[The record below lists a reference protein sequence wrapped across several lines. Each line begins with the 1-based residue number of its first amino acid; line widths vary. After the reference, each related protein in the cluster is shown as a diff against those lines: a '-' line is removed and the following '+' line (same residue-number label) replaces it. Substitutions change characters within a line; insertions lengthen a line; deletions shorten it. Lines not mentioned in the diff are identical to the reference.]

1 MQTERQYRGSLQPV
15 VRAVESERV
24 VESTKDGLDGRGA
37 GGLLR
42 ISDSVTLILGD
53 CLEVLPT
60 LGRIDSVI
68 TDPPYGVE
76 LKAKRAKQRGGGMT
90 VRAGEYCHE
99 DSPEYVRAVCVPA
112 IMLCRQIADCVAVTP
127 GVRNL
132 WAYPSAD
139 DLGGFFSAAGTGC
152 SKWGFSCLQPILY
165 YGKDP
170 YLARSMGSRGN
181 SCGQTYPN
189 DANEQAHP
197 CAKPIAMMRWLV
209 ARASLEEMTV
219 CDPFMGSG
227 TTGIACIGGNRKFI
241 GIEKDPVHFKTA
253 ELRIRRALE
262 ECVFEFPKGQDGGEQ
277 QQAFEMEPRQG
288 SNKKLSD

>member
-1 MQTERQYRGSLQPV
+1 MKPPMASDSNHHDARAHGSSLQRFVSRQWEGVLLINADCNEWLASLP
-15 VRAVESERV
+15 ECFRV
-24 VESTKDGLDGRGA
+24 
-37 GGLLR
+37 
-42 ISDSVTLILGD
+42 
-53 CLEVLPT
+53 
-60 LGRIDSVI
+60 DSVI

-90 VRAGEYCHE
+90 VREGQYNH
-99 DSPEYVRAVCVPA
+99 DDTPEYVRSSVVPA
-112 IMLCRQIADCVAVTP
+112 IEAFRKIAACVVVTP

-132 WAYPSAD
+132 WAYPAAD

-170 YLARSMGSRGN
+170 YLARSMGSRAN

-189 DANEQAHP
+189 DANKQPHP

-209 ARASLEEMTV
+209 ARASHEGQTV

-227 TTGIACIGGNRKFI
+227 TTGVAAIQGCRKFI
-241 GIEKDPVHFKTA
+241 GIEKDPKHYQTA
-253 ELRIRRALE
+253 CERIDRVMA
-262 ECVFEFPKGQDGGEQ
+262 
-277 QQAFEMEPRQG
+277 QG
-288 SNKKLSD
+288 VLLPANTGKVLQ